1 MPVHG
6 NPANRHARTTRVS
19 HSRWAIAGTHPA
31 NRREFGDPYC
41 SVLFCSV
48 HTLDCHTGTAQQI
61 ATRGRHCSVLFT
73 HWTATQGQPNKSP
86 HEDDTVFKKIHA
98 EPPHTDGPNLKQ
110 FIQIPLPKFTIQFL
124 SIQFHASIVPIMQF
138 YTISNECSTFT
149 TCSLSTRLKKEL
161 LTSIPAFLYYL

>member
-1 MPVHG
+1 MPVHE
-6 NPANRHARTTRVS
+6 NPANRHARTTRLS
-19 HSRWAIAGTHPA
+19 HSRWAISGTHPA

-48 HTLDCHTGTAQQI
+48 HTLGCHT
-61 ATRGRHCSVLFT
+61 
-73 HWTATQGQPNKSP
+73 WTARFSKT
-86 HEDDTVFKKIHA
+86 HA

-124 SIQFHASIVPIMQF
+124 SIQFHASRVPIMQF
-138 YTISNECSTFT
+138 YTISNDCSTFT
-149 TCSLSTRLKKEL
+149 TCSLSTRFKKEL

>member
-31 NRREFGDPYC
+31 NRREFGDPY
-41 SVLFCSV
+41 
-48 HTLDCHTGTAQQI
+48 
-61 ATRGRHCSVLFT
+61 CSVLFT